1 MRNALLDLTTIVPA
15 TAYHRRSYTERYS
28 RYKHVVHFT
37 PKHGSWLNQVELW
50 FGVLARRLLK
60 RGDLCS
66 VNDFEAR
73 LLDYLDVYNTHYA
86 HPAVSNSMDAR
97 GSALGPN
104 HLNEPSIGRVPPVCG

>member
-66 VNDFEAR
+66 VNDFASR
-73 LLDYLDVYNTHYA
+73 RLDYLDVYNTHYA
-86 HPAVSNSMDAR
+86 HPYR
-97 GSALGPN
+97 WT
-104 HLNEPSIGRVPPVCG
+104 